1 MQSSATGRVGP
12 SISLALHE
20 LGPYYPKRLGA
31 ASTRKLEAPWLCEK
45 SKNPTTTAARRRGP
59 ATSNKLEQTAVG
71 PALAPEGGAR
81 SQQFKPEELGAADEW
96 LATNSD
102 DQTVEVRMF
111 KRGEETHVTL
121 MSDRKSLMRWNQRFR
136 FFEWPY

>member
-1 MQSSATGRVGP
+1 MAIRKQQKSNNDRSSQPR
-12 SISLALHE
+12 
-20 LGPYYPKRLGA
+20 
-31 ASTRKLEAPWLCEK
+31 
-45 SKNPTTTAARRRGP
+45 P

-111 KRGEETHVTL
+111 KRGDETHVTL
-121 MSDRKSLMRWNQRFR
+121 IGDRKSLMRDFGTERFR
-136 FFEWPY
+136 FFEWPYRSSGECQPKV